1 MSEDGKEYVMRIARE
16 HGVKF
21 IRLWFTDMLGLLKS
35 FAITVEELEDALDN
49 GKVFDGSSIEGF
61 TRIEESDMV
70 AVPAPE
76 TFCVLPWRS
85 SKQGEAVARMFCDIC
100 RPDGAHYEAD
110 PRQVLKKTL
119 ERAKKMGYTYYI
131 GTELEYFYFKDNSG
145 RPPQVLDDGGYFD
158 LTPLDVASDLRRDTV
173 LTLEKMGIP
182 TESSHHEIAP
192 SQHEIDLRY
201 EDALSM
207 ADNTMTFRLVVKEIA
222 MREGVWATFMPKP
235 LAEHD
240 GSGMHIHQSLFEG
253 EKNLLYD
260 SKDENKLSGL
270 AKAYIAGL
278 LKHAPEIVAVTNQW
292 VNSYKRLVAGYDA
305 PVHVT
310 WALRNRTSMVRVP
323 LVNPDKAHSMR
334 VEYRVPD
341 PACNPYLAFSLMLAA
356 GLEGIEK
363 GYELPP
369 AVEEDLASLSAEE
382 LEERGIE
389 RLPDNLLDAVRRME
403 QSSLVR
409 SALGDDLFEKLV
421 QNKKIEW
428 QRYHRQISEYEMDRY
443 LPLL

>member
-1 MSEDGKEYVMRIARE
+1 MSEDSKEYVMRMARE
-16 HGVKF
+16 RGVKF

-61 TRIEESDMV
+61 TRVEESDMV
-70 AVPAPE
+70 ALPDPE

-85 SKQGEAVARMFCDIC
+85 SRDGEAVARMFCDIC
-100 RPDGAHYEAD
+100 CPDGSAYEAD
-110 PRQVLKKTL
+110 PRQVLKRNL
-119 ERAKKMGYTYYI
+119 ERAKQMGYTYYV
-131 GTELEYFYFKDNSG
+131 GTELEYFYFKNNAD
-145 RPPQVLDDGGYFD
+145 RPPQGLDSGGYFD

-173 LTLEKMGIP
+173 LTLERVGIP

-201 EDALSM
+201 EDALST

-222 MREGVWATFMPKP
+222 LREGVWATFMPKP
-235 LAEHD
+235 LADHD
-240 GSGMHIHQSLFEG
+240 GSGMHIHQSLFKG

-260 SKDENKLSGL
+260 PKDKNQLSGL
-270 AKAYIAGL
+270 AKAFIAGL
-278 LKHAPEIVAVTNQW
+278 LQHAPEIVAVTNQW

-310 WALRNRTSMVRVP
+310 WGLRNRTSMVRVP
-323 LVNPDKAHSMR
+323 PVNTNKEYSVR

-341 PACNPYLAFSLMLAA
+341 PACNPYLPFSVMLAA

-363 GYELPP
+363 GYKLPP
-369 AVEEDLASLSAEE
+369 AVEEDITSLSAGE
-382 LEERGIE
+382 LERRGIE

-403 QSSLVR
+403 KSCLVR
-409 SALGDDLFEKLV
+409 SALGDDLFGKLV

-428 QRYHRQISEYEMDRY
+428 QRYHQRISEYEMERY